1 MVAVKSPL
9 FSSVCLVALS
19 LLVKASAFAPDVA
32 ATLAQAL
39 ADQQGNLTV
48 NKTALGPEGTPLPE
62 VGSALVAEASLH
74 KVALQKQYV
83 PIIREN
89 VTIAYKTAY
98 FGEIF
103 VGSPLQAFTVV
114 FDTGSGHLILPSTA
128 CDTETCRKHRRF
140 NRTASSTA
148 VDIEHTGV
156 PVDPHETL
164 RDHVTITFGTG
175 TVLGEFMH
183 DRVCLGK
190 NIYDS
195 PAVHAVESDMPSG
208 CMDLRTVVAT
218 DMSAEPFGLFDFDG
232 VLGLGLASLALNPY
246 FSFFG
251 QLAASHPS
259 MQPRFSVFL
268 ARTDS
273 GQSSISFGGH
283 EKDRAA
289 TEMVWA
295 PVDRPDMGYWQ
306 VQLKRV
312 RVGNVEIEECSTG
325 LCRAILDTGTSL
337 LGVPKQSSKKLHGL
351 LSRPVLAEG
360 AVADPE
366 SPPEKADCRQIPGED
381 FIFETTEGGVVVTLS
396 AEDYSRPKP
405 FNMTKADSPEAWS
418 LMCRSLLLPVDMQE
432 PLGPLI
438 FIWGEPV
445 LRKYYTVYDWDAQR
459 VGFSIAG
466 DPGAGM
472 GALGAPPPDSLAS
485 GAPLP
490 PAAKAVASAPAQIT
504 V

>member
-1 MVAVKSPL
+1 MADATVQRIGW
-9 FSSVCLVALS
+9 VCLFATLCFKATAL
-19 LLVKASAFAPDVA
+19 APDVA
-32 ATLAQAL
+32 SSVAQAL
-39 ADQQGNLTV
+39 ADK
-48 NKTALGPEGTPLPE
+48 KTAGTYLEG
-62 VGSALVAEASLH
+62 VSAPAAEALLH

-103 VGSPLQAFTVV
+103 AGTPLQAFTVV
-114 FDTGSGHLILPSTA
+114 FDTGSGHLILPSTS
-128 CDTETCRKHRRF
+128 CETETCMKHTRF

-175 TVLGEFMH
+175 TVLGEFLH

-190 NIYDS
+190 NLHE
-195 PAVHAVESDMPSG
+195 AEVVHADSLAPPG

-246 FSFFG
+246 FSFFE

-273 GQSSISFGGH
+273 GQSSISFGGY
-283 EKDRAA
+283 EKERAA
-289 TEMVWA
+289 TDMVWA

-306 VQLKRV
+306 VQLKSV
-312 RVGNVEIEECSTG
+312 RVGNVEIEECATG

-337 LGVPKQSSKKLHGL
+337 LGVPKQASRKLHAL
-351 LSRPVLAEG
+351 LSRPVLAKG
-360 AVADPE
+360 AVEDPE
-366 SPPEKADCRQIPGED
+366 SPAEKADCRQIPGEE
-381 FIFETTEGGVVVTLS
+381 FIFETMEGGVQISLS

-405 FNMTKADSPEAWS
+405 FNMTNSEDPDAWS
-418 LMCRSLLLPVDMQE
+418 VMCRSLLLPVDMQE

-445 LRKYYTVYDWDAQR
+445 LRKYYTVYDWEAQR

-490 PAAKAVASAPAQIT
+490 PVAKAAAGSPAQIT